1 MDSDGPSGNSRL
13 QRTFPQRSIGWQ
25 DEPASSADERRSFA
39 AAQPAAPP
47 PPVSAPSHRA
57 EEAVP
62 LRAAPPV
69 HREIKTGSV
78 RLVDAAQ
85 PPHAKNKAPNPET
98 H

>member
-1 MDSDGPSGNSRL
+1 MLLPPPLSTGYRRRRVGHGLSGLR
-13 QRTFPQRSIGWQ
+13 RVIGRPQS
-25 DEPASSADERRSFA
+25 
-39 AAQPAAPP
+39 P

-62 LRAAPPV
+62 LRAAAPPV

-85 PPHAKNKAPNPET
+85 LGD
-98 H
+98 